1 MVSQE
6 EKKSILADVAK
17 IKQELMMLRIKA
29 SSGDAIN
36 LKDYRVKKKEIAR
49 LLTKVNSKDNKD
61 NKNKK

>member
-1 MVSQE
+1 MIGQE

-49 LLTKVNSKDNKD
+49 LLTKVNDKN
-61 NKNKK
+61 NNKK

>member
-1 MVSQE
+1 MANQE
-6 EKKSILADVAK
+6 EKKSILTDVAK

-36 LKDYRVKKKEIAR
+36 LKDYRTKKKEIAR
-49 LLTKVNSKDNKD
+49 LLTKVNSKDN

>member
-1 MVSQE
+1 MANQE

-36 LKDYRVKKKEIAR
+36 LKDYRTKKKEIAR
-49 LLTKVNSKDNKD
+49 LLTKVNSKDN